1 MISADFSV
9 REDGILTAFTVS
21 GHSGYAEE
29 GYDIVCAA
37 VSAMAYLTA
46 NTVTEVIKASPEIK
60 VEDGFI
66 SLKVKDGEED
76 KCQVPLKGFYLQM
89 KELVKQYPNHIRIK
103 EV

>member
-9 REDGILTAFTVS
+9 RKDGVLTGFTVS

-29 GYDIVCAA
+29 GYDIVCAS
-37 VSAMAYLTA
+37 VSSMAFLTA
-46 NTVTEVIKASPEIK
+46 NTILEVIKASPEIK

-66 SLKVKDGEED
+66 SLRVKDGEEE
-76 KCQVPLKGFYLQM
+76 KCQIPLKGFYLQM
-89 KELVKQYPNHIRIK
+89 KELVKQYPDYIRIK

>member
-1 MISADFSV
+1 MINADFYV
-9 REDGILTAFTVS
+9 GKDGVLTGFTVS

-29 GYDIVCAA
+29 GSDIVCAA
-37 VSAMAYLTA
+37 VSSMAYLTA

-66 SLKVKDGEED
+66 SLKVKNGEEE
-76 KCQVPLKGFYLQM
+76 KCLVPLKGFYLQM
-89 KELVKQYPNHIRIK
+89 KELVKQYPEYIRIK